1 METVAD
7 LLRIKPHR
15 LVTILSSETVE
26 HAMRQMREHSIH
38 SLLVVEEER
47 LIGIMTDKDFLRKVV
62 SAGLNPANV
71 LVASVMTTK
80 VVTVTPQ
87 ESIQTCIALM
97 ADNTFHHV
105 PVCDGHQLAGM
116 VSWTD
121 IMEHVLTD

>member
-26 HAMRQMREHSIH
+26 FAMRQMREQSIH

-71 LVASVMTTK
+71 LVASQSRPK
-80 VVTVTPQ
+80 K
-87 ESIQTCIALM
+87 A
-97 ADNTFHHV
+97 FK
-105 PVCDGHQLAGM
+105 LA
-116 VSWTD
+116 S
-121 IMEHVLTD
+121 H